1 MPLSA
6 MEVRQEDLAQLKR
19 LVQSPAWGLLSNRLA
34 RLVQRSE
41 SEKARLLR
49 EGKPESL
56 QQATR
61 YQGEV
66 DGLQRALTEV
76 NRYIDELSATPEE
89 PPTF

>member
-1 MPLSA
+1 MALS
-6 MEVRQEDLAQLKR
+6 EVELRQEDLGQLRR
-19 LVQSPAWGLLSNRLA
+19 LVQSPGWGLLTARLA

-49 EGKPESL
+49 EAKPESL

-66 DGLQRALTEV
+66 DGIQRALKEV
-76 NRYIDELSATPEE
+76 ERYMDELSAAPE
-89 PPTF
+89 PLTY